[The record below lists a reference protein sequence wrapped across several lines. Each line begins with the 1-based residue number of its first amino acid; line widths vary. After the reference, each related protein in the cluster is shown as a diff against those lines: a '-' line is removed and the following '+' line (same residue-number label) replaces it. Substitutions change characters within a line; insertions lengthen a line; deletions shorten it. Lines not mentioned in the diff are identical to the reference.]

1 VERLVGSAAV
11 VGALIG
17 LVAVLVDRLATPAP
31 AAAPGNFGWYAYSP
45 LPATGQPWVAGVSSW
60 WPGALVALLAAAAL
74 SALVAW
80 LAARRGWLRRD
91 R

>member
-1 VERLVGSAAV
+1 VKRLVGSAAV

-17 LVAVLVDRLATPAP
+17 LVAVLVDRLATPTP
-31 AAAPGNFGWYAYSP
+31 ASFGGYAYAPPALPLLGRSP
-45 LPATGQPWVAGVSSW
+45 VSDVGSW
-60 WPGALVALLAAAAL
+60 WPGVLVALLAAAAL

-80 LAARRGWLRRD
+80 LAVRRGWLRRD

>member
-1 VERLVGSAAV
+1 MKRLVGGAAV

-17 LVAVLVDRLATPAP
+17 LVAMLVAVLVDRLATPTP
-31 AAAPGNFGWYAYSP
+31 ASFGWYAYAPMPS
-45 LPATGQPWVAGVSSW
+45 TVQPWVAGVSAW
-60 WPGALVALLAAAAL
+60 WPGALVALLTAAAL

-80 LAARRGWLRRD
+80 LAVRRGWLGRD

>member
-1 VERLVGSAAV
+1 VKRLVGGAAV

-17 LVAVLVDRLATPAP
+17 LVAVLVDRLATPTP
-31 AAAPGNFGWYAYSP
+31 ASFGWYAYAPMPS
-45 LPATGQPWVAGVSSW
+45 TVQPWVAGVSSW
-60 WPGALVALLAAAAL
+60 WPGVLVSLLAAAAL

-80 LAARRGWLRRD
+80 LAVRRGWLGRD